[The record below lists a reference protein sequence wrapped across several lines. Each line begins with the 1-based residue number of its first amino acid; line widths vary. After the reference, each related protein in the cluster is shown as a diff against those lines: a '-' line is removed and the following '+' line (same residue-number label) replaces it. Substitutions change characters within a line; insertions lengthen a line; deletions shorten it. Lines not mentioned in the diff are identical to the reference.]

1 MREHSPSDL
10 AAQATSLR
18 ADRGLYAAAV
28 GLAVVWWAVALA
40 IRARDLI
47 PVWHDQQTTFT
58 QLVHHL
64 ATPYDTVGFVNV
76 PWAALLLVPFGL
88 IPLELSTLIQTILY
102 FLCLTVLVKR
112 IGGTRR
118 HILLALT
125 SFVALDATL
134 ELNVDWLIALGILLP
149 VVWSGP
155 FLIVKPQ
162 VALGIYAGAHLRQ
175 LVLAALVVGV
185 VLALSVLL
193 WGWWPPQMLASI
205 ARNSLNRP
213 YNLAPVALMPALLS
227 YAIGLAIGIRAVQK
241 RDAVLGVYAWLFFVP
256 YITLYSLLIP
266 YAFACVRWPRVAL
279 IIHIAT
285 WVFYGGV
292 LLLGLLL

>member
-1 MREHSPSDL
+1 MVDNPLSSSAPPVISRRPDLVLYGTVIGL
-10 AAQATSLR
+10 AAL
-18 ADRGLYAAAV
+18 
-28 GLAVVWWAVALA
+28 WWAVALA

-64 ATPYDTVGFVNV
+64 RAPYDTVGFVNV
-76 PWAALLLVPFGL
+76 PWAALLLAPFGL
-88 IPLELSTLIQTILY
+88 IPLELSTLLQTILY
-102 FLCLTVLVKR
+102 FLCLTLLIKR
-112 IGGTRR
+112 IGGSRK
-118 HILLALT
+118 HVLLALT

-162 VALGIYAGAHLRQ
+162 VALGVYAGAKLRQ

-185 VLALSVLL
+185 VLALSLL
-193 WGWWPPQMLASI
+193 VWGWWPPQMFDSI
-205 ARNSLNRP
+205 ARHSLNRP
-213 YNLAPVALMPALLS
+213 FNLAPVALMPALLS

-241 RDAVLGVYAWLFFVP
+241 RDAVLGLYAWLFFVP